1 MQNIFKELPQVLSA
15 CEMDFDPIWAKV
27 PHKSNNHELIHVLS
41 GEFTLQWEESGEK
54 FHLKAGD
61 TAITPAGTIHRD
73 IFDFEQGLEV
83 FLVHFDWTEFD
94 SFSAAANNNQL
105 ASTKESQIRRLFD
118 DMRLDAGSSEVD
130 RMVANARFM
139 NILMLYYR
147 EAVAENAGD
156 LESDNVAN
164 KRQWLVAE
172 ARKYLERHF
181 RKPLRLEDVA
191 EALNVSPFYLSRV
204 FSRESD
210 FSLVQYLT
218 DLRINEAKKL
228 LKEGRYIV
236 ADVARMVGFDSGN
249 YFSKVFKK
257 HTGTSPAKYT

>member
-1 MQNIFKELPQVLSA
+1 
-15 CEMDFDPIWAKV
+15 
-27 PHKSNNHELIHVLS
+27 
-41 GEFTLQWEESGEK
+41 
-54 FHLKAGD
+54 
-61 TAITPAGTIHRD
+61 
-73 IFDFEQGLEV
+73 
-83 FLVHFDWTEFD
+83 
-94 SFSAAANNNQL
+94 
-105 ASTKESQIRRLFD
+105 
-118 DMRLDAGSSEVD
+118 
-130 RMVANARFM
+130 MVANARFM